1 LTIVF
6 GFIGGGVEGV
16 QELGASEVK
25 HKLGE
30 ETELSGELEGGGV
43 IFLILSE
50 AGHKFNKQSIQP
62 SNNVD

>member
-1 LTIVF
+1 
-6 GFIGGGVEGV
+6 V

-50 AGHKFNKQSIQP
+50 AGHKFN
-62 SNNVD
+62 

>member
-1 LTIVF
+1 
-6 GFIGGGVEGV
+6 V
-16 QELGASEVK
+16 QELRASQVK

-50 AGHKFNKQSIQP
+50 TGHQFNKESI
-62 SNNVD
+62 